1 LFWEQFIINQARPPV
16 CFDLFG
22 VNQKQGESL
31 KDFLIGFG
39 ESTMKLQTQDEALM
53 VHAFEQGIMI
63 GPFSVSLIRNPA
75 RLFGEI

>member
-1 LFWEQFIINQARPPV
+1 M
-16 CFDLFG
+16 
-22 VNQKQGESL
+22 
-31 KDFLIGFG
+31 IGFG